1 MVTDGRWWGK
11 VHVLLMRAQG
21 IDRTW
26 ITQHAA
32 NARIAGENLDRTV
45 TAAKVAE
52 LDACLEQLE
61 NSVATY
67 RTQWVAYQYEVE
79 KLRRDLAAYARTLAD
94 LPEVPEPP
102 DASQQLLADVDRA
115 VEAIT
120 AAAQDRKRR

>member
-1 MVTDGRWWGK
+1 MVTEGRWWGK
-11 VHVLLMRAQG
+11 AHVLLMRAQG
-21 IDRTW
+21 VDRTW

-32 NARIAGENLDRTV
+32 NAREAADDLDRTV
-45 TAAKVAE
+45 SRAKVAE

-79 KLRRDLAAYARTLAD
+79 KLRRDLATYERTLVD

-102 DASQQLLADVDRA
+102 DATAQLLDDVHRA
-115 VEAIT
+115 VETITEAAIE
-120 AAAQDRKRR
+120 RHRR